1 MGQDVGQLKQFKDR
15 VKVIITEP
23 TSYPKLYSRGSSGL
37 GINGYIDKVKYLRN
51 CGKEKGDM
59 GGSAI

>member
-1 MGQDVGQLKQFKDR
+1 MGQDVGQLKQSKDR
-15 VKVIITEP
+15 VEVIITD
-23 TSYPKLYSRGSSGL
+23 PKLYSKGSSGL
-37 GINGYIDKVKYLRN
+37 GNGDTDKVKYLRN